1 MEIPSVGF
9 LSYKQHK
16 GLPWWFRWWGICLP
30 MQETQIQSLG
40 QKDPLEEEMA
50 THNFLPGEFHGQ
62 RSYSPW
68 GHKQLDT
75 TEQLT
80 HTHNIKTFTQ
90 IYSAGDQVSFMKME
104 YSHEFTTRY
113 SLLAIILLTAVFTN
127 MPFSQ
132 CLEQSRHPI
141 NIPSGY
147 TLPFTQHT
155 PSLLCIHPELYCQVK
170 CFFCLFC
177 CPNRLLHLW

>member
-1 MEIPSVGF
+1 
-9 LSYKQHK
+9 
-16 GLPWWFRWWGICLP
+16 

-90 IYSAGDQVSFMKME
+90 IYSAGDQVSFMKM
-104 YSHEFTTRY
+104 
-113 SLLAIILLTAVFTN
+113 
-127 MPFSQ
+127 
-132 CLEQSRHPI
+132 
-141 NIPSGY
+141 
-147 TLPFTQHT
+147 
-155 PSLLCIHPELYCQVK
+155 
-170 CFFCLFC
+170 
-177 CPNRLLHLW
+177 